1 MALRYKISA
10 VVLFLAICAAVPG
23 GSYLL
28 DRYRARQ
35 ATPADLYKVIHTQL
49 DAFRS
54 DDFSLAYSQASYGMH
69 QKFSLDEF
77 EKMIRKD
84 YAEFA
89 RAQRIEFGLVQ
100 YRDRRALIEVFFI
113 DRNESVQPCIYN
125 LIFEGA
131 RWKVDGVVMLPRWPS
146 GSHVEDLRA

>member
-1 MALRYKISA
+1 MRVRYKISA
-10 VVLFLAICAAVPG
+10 IILFLAICAAVPTA
-23 GSYLL
+23 SYLL
-28 DRYRARQ
+28 ERYRADK

-49 DAFRS
+49 NAFRA

-69 QKFSLDEF
+69 QKFSLDAF
-77 EKMIRKD
+77 EKMTRKD
-84 YAEFA
+84 YAEFS

-113 DRNESVQPCIYN
+113 DRNDSIQPCIYN
-125 LIFEGA
+125 LIYEGS
-131 RWKVDGVVMLPRWPS
+131 RWKVDGVVLLPRWPS